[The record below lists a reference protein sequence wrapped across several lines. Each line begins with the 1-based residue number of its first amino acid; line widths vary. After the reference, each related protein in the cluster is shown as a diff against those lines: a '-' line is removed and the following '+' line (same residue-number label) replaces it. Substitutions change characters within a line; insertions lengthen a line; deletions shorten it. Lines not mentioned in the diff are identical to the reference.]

1 MNVKIKIIENGKL
14 PEYKTVGAAGAD
26 CFARIEKDEVIK
38 PGKNITIPLGFAVE
52 IPEGYEMQVR
62 GRSGLA
68 RKNGIE
74 CFLGTIDSDYRG
86 EVAAILI
93 NKGDE
98 DFVVHNGDRI
108 AQAVIAPVVHACWDL
123 SEELSKTKR
132 GEGGFGS
139 TGVSENKEIKMSYP
153 HNVEKFYEPFKTIG
167 DADEIIAKEVLIDG
181 KYKAIVESV
190 FFKDT
195 AVGKRPFVT
204 FRYKTES
211 GEESMMT
218 DDMDFVTA
226 FERVR
231 IDGHRFGR
239 ELEIEND

>member
-38 PGKNITIPLGFAVE
+38 PGENITIPLGFAVE

-86 EVAAILI
+86 EVAAILF
-93 NKGDE
+93 NKGHE
-98 DFVVHNGDRI
+98 DFTIHNGDRI
-108 AQAVIAPVVHACWDL
+108 AQAVIAPVVHASWVL
-123 SEELSKTKR
+123 SEGLSETKR

-139 TGVSENKEIKMSYP
+139 TGVSENKEIEMSYP
-153 HNVEKFYEPFKTIG
+153 HNVEKFYEPFKTYSEVESCLG
-167 DADEIIAKEVLIDG
+167 KKVLIDG
-181 KYKAIVESV
+181 NIDAEVKSIFRNDINFIVV
-190 FFKDT
+190 KFLTK
-195 AVGKRPFVT
+195 
-204 FRYKTES
+204 S
-211 GEESMMT
+211 GDEL
-218 DDMDFVTA
+218 DMYLISA
-226 FERVR
+226 FERVK

-239 ELEIEND
+239 ELQIEDD

>member
-38 PGKNITIPLGFAVE
+38 PGEKITISLGFAVE
-52 IPEGYEMQVR
+52 IPEGYEMQIR

-86 EVAAILI
+86 EVAAILF
-93 NKGDE
+93 NKGHE

-108 AQAVIAPVVHACWDL
+108 AQAVIAPVVHAYWDL
-123 SEELSKTKR
+123 SEELSETKR

-139 TGVSENKEIKMSYP
+139 TGVSENKEI
-153 HNVEKFYEPFKTIG
+153 EKFYEPFKTYSEVENFLG
-167 DADEIIAKEVLIDG
+167 KEVLIDNNIDAEV
-181 KYKAIVESV
+181 KSV
-190 FFKDT
+190 FRTNNNFIVVKFLT
-195 AVGKRPFVT
+195 K
-204 FRYKTES
+204 S
-211 GEESMMT
+211 GNEL
-218 DDMDFVTA
+218 DMYLVSA
-226 FERVR
+226 FERVK

-239 ELEIEND
+239 ELQIEND